1 MLMSLL
7 FKIPIFGLQRANANL
22 PQDVS
27 PILEA
32 EAIPT
37 FRQAL
42 PRLSGELERA
52 RRYRRPLSIVL
63 LSHSGSGTAEG
74 AGHPAAGRQPGHRAT
89 SAVELSGP
97 VAAPDWLVSV
107 RLAFIL
113 RKALRESDIVMY
125 AATQGCC
132 MVGMPEVDAGEAR
145 QAVGRLNELCFGR
158 PLLPLRAGIAVFPQD
173 GWTLEEL
180 IRHAEEDWQRTP
192 VAGPRPV
199 LRRAE

>member
-1 MLMSLL
+1 MSLL
-7 FKIPIFGLQRANANL
+7 FKIPILGLQRTNWQLAR
-22 PQDVS
+22 DVS

-37 FRQAL
+37 LRQAL

-52 RRYRRPLSIVL
+52 RRYRRPLSIVI
-63 LSHSGSGTAEG
+63 LSHDDGSGASG
-74 AGHPAAGRQPGHRAT
+74 VSPAAHMGGNGASGQNGPSLSQIDVPESHI
-89 SAVELSGP
+89 SA
-97 VAAPDWLVSV
+97 

-113 RKALRESDIVMY
+113 RKALRESDIVMH

-132 MVGMPEVDAGEAR
+132 VVGMPEVDGIDAR
-145 QAVGRLNELCFGR
+145 KAVDRLNDLCFGK

-180 IRHAEEDWQRTP
+180 LRRAEEDWQP
-192 VAGPRPV
+192 NVDDPRPIS
-199 LRRAE
+199 RMAE